1 MLTKLRGKINTLRVD
16 VDQLRSTN
24 ICMLCGEVRFP
35 DMLEVVLPFEMRV
48 DVLDGIVEL
57 LVDVDDKIGNDDVVQ
72 ETNEDEFLRTNE
84 HLRTNTLIELQ
95 EIEESI
101 VHVMMERSCL
111 KTSLVGTY
119 GVSSDSTI
127 THTNVQGTNTLI
139 DTTMQPVVLFL
150 FGIDDKDDVISS
162 EPHDLSTS

>member
-57 LVDVDDKIGNDDVVQ
+57 LVDVDDKIGNDDVV
-72 ETNEDEFLRTNE
+72 
-84 HLRTNTLIELQ
+84 
-95 EIEESI
+95 
-101 VHVMMERSCL
+101 
-111 KTSLVGTY
+111 
-119 GVSSDSTI
+119 
-127 THTNVQGTNTLI
+127 
-139 DTTMQPVVLFL
+139 
-150 FGIDDKDDVISS
+150 
-162 EPHDLSTS
+162 